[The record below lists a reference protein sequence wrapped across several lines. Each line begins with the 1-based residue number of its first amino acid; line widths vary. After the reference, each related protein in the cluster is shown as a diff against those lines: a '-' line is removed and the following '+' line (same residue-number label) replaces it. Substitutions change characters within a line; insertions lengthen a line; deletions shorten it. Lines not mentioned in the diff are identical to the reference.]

1 VRFLLD
7 MGLSVG
13 VVRYLL
19 EQGHDALHLRDQQ
32 LQRTDDNAIVCKAC
46 LEERVIL
53 THDLDF
59 SRIVALSGSRVPS
72 VITFRL
78 TDMRPGSVM
87 KVLDQVLRTLS
98 VEIDKGA
105 MITASDRS
113 IRVRR
118 LPVTGGDGS

>member
-1 VRFLLD
+1 VKFLVD

-13 VVRYLL
+13 VVRHLL

-32 LQRTDDNAIVCKAC
+32 LQRIDDNAIVSKAC

-78 TDMRPGSVM
+78 TDMRPGSVIT
-87 KVLDQVLRTLS
+87 VLDQALRTLS

-118 LPVTGGDGS
+118 LPVAGSDGS